1 MQERQIKP
9 ELEMNFD
16 SVFRVRANH
25 EISLFQSPMIFPELY
40 WGISRKKKEKK
51 SPIMIYS
58 VSQVNLTQMLS
69 VYLFFCDGSFEGP
82 IS

>member
-9 ELEMNFD
+9 ELEMKFD

-40 WGISRKKKEKK
+40 WGKVEKKKGKK
-51 SPIMIYS
+51 IANYDILSES
-58 VSQVNLTQMLS
+58 SQLNSDVKR
-69 VYLFFCDGSFEGP
+69 LFIFL
-82 IS
+82 